1 MFSKRDKQM
10 SEIWAVLLSELAM
23 KGFAAFVCLFP
34 QDMLIVAWLLYLV
47 ELQPCR

>member
-34 QDMLIVAWLLYLV
+34 PRHVDVAGLLYLV